1 MICAIPSKRGTKR
14 EFLTR
19 IRAKILDPFGILYR
33 FVFKME
39 TEAAARS

>member
-1 MICAIPSKRGTKR
+1 MICTIPSRRRKRR